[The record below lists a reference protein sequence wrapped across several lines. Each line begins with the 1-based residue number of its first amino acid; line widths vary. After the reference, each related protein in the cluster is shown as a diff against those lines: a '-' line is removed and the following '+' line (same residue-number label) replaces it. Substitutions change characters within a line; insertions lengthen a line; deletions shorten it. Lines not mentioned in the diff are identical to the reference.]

1 MIVRSPI
8 VLALFS
14 LMTVTGISVA
24 QAQIQI
30 RDLQRQPG
38 TSIAGEIRSVVGNQ
52 FILADGTGQIIV
64 DAGPRWYQQ
73 LDLSAGERVTVNGE
87 YDDNAEEFEA
97 YSITRNNGVVIQIRP
112 PGGLPPWAGGPNRRE
127 R

>member
-112 PGGLPPWAGGPNRRE
+112 PAGPPPWAGGPNRRE